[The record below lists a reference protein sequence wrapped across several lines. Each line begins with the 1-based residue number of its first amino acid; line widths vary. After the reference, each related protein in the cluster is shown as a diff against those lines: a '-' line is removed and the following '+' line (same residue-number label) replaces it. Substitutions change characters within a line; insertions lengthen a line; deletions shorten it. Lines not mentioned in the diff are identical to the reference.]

1 MQATTNINWLHC
13 VLLSSQSMLIWRP
26 AIRVLLATLVAAF
39 LFICYGRTHFYRDPG
54 SVFYDRSR
62 AFERTYSLHR
72 EAEAKEYIRT
82 LQAAEGV
89 GSDGPTAADLGAAH
103 VKAGVKPAICG
114 IFSTVKREGEQYVET
129 AIASLLHGLTPAERA
144 DIHLSILFAHT
155 NSTAHPSLKQPW
167 LLRAIDSAH
176 TYTDTLDPET
186 IAHLRQLEETRNYAE
201 KGVFDYIYALKQCY
215 DTQTPY
221 IAMLEDDILFADGWL
236 VRSLLGLRR
245 IEAATTTTT
254 TTSTGTIVIK
264 PWLYMRLF
272 NQERSTGW
280 ANKHIFGNNEHWIIL
295 AIAAVILTPTF
306 LIQRRRRSRHLH
318 RSRFRLPSQL
328 PRHKSPAY
336 PPSSPSSPPTTT
348 ITTILTL
355 TLLTLPTIIIL
366 FFQAGKASMLPPR
379 AGVVREAFGCCSQA
393 MVFPRE
399 RVGGVM
405 AFLEQRGKGQVDLL
419 LNDLVREGE
428 GGKGLDAWALYPVQV
443 QHVGSQSVRGTTK
456 KEAQAVWSMA
466 FEDLKADKL
475 RREHKEMVGRYYV

>member
-1 MQATTNINWLHC
+1 
-13 VLLSSQSMLIWRP
+13 MLIWRS
-26 AIRVLLATLVAAF
+26 AIRVVLATLVAAL
-39 LFICYGRTHFYRDPG
+39 LFICYGKTHFYRDPG

-72 EAEAKEYIRT
+72 EVEAKEYIRT
-82 LQAAEGV
+82 LQAAEGA
-89 GSDGPTAADLGAAH
+89 GDGPTAADLGAAH

-114 IFSTVKREGEQYVET
+114 IFSTVKRDGEQYVET

-155 NSTAHPSLKQPW
+155 NSTAHPSLKQTW

-176 TYTDTLDPET
+176 TYTDSLDPDT
-186 IAHLRQLEETRNYAE
+186 ISHLRQLEETRNFAE
-201 KGVFDYIYALKQCY
+201 KGVFDYIHALKQCY
-215 DTQTPY
+215 NTQTPY

-245 IEAATTTTT
+245 IEAATTT
-254 TTSTGTIVIK
+254 STGKEKETTK

-280 ANKHIFGNNEHWIIL
+280 ANKRVFGNNEHWIIL

-306 LIQRRRRSRHLH
+306 LIQRRRRRHLH
-318 RSRFRLPSQL
+318 RFRFQSLHPQL
-328 PRHKSPAY
+328 PRHKSPKH
-336 PPSSPSSPPTTT
+336 PTSPPPKTTTTTT
-348 ITTILTL
+348 ILSL
-355 TLLTLPTIIIL
+355 TLLTLPTFIIL

-379 AGVVREAFGCCSQA
+379 PGVVREAFGCCSQA

-419 LNDLVREGE
+419 LNDLVREWEGE
-428 GGKGLDAWALYPVQV
+428 GGYGKKGLDAWALYPVQV